1 MSSWFNQKI
10 EEDDKLLLKTA
21 FIVWKNYHLRHKKDW
36 RLEIKADVHYSLQ
49 LKLKSFKKWQLFIL
63 ERFKEIIRKKIS
75 QIYYE
80 KKIKLTYFLNLRLYV
95 KERLYRRKTEPIIIS
110 GLIFCYSRIEVL
122 IRGCIYINLRLNYL
136 ALKYDENQWRTKRL
150 KVYFDKLLD
159 YVNGRITKRN
169 IEVKLRL
176 FLRNKYDPEVLR
188 PYLKFWVDFTKCA
201 TNRKRKLLRKS
212 FLQLRRYKSYS
223 QSKRGK
229 IILATVWYEAKIKR
243 DILRNWINFT
253 NDKLLKANRIVLAD
267 SHYEHK
273 LKRSSFIK
281 WYRYKIYKQNKV
293 KLTNFVEE
301 IYSSKLKLHYY
312 TKLKLYCVYSKRKRF
327 KFNQA
332 CSYYDTQLKRY
343 YFDKI
348 KQYYCYKMQKK
359 IEEAATIQKFQRG
372 QNLRRLKTC
381 LNKLKILKLI
391 SQKNKE
397 LERKSLIFYTKILCK
412 RTFFAWLQYIRSK
425 QFYRVRNVIVIKKI
439 TFVKW
444 RNYTRREIQY
454 RKKLEVAK
462 TVYEK
467 HLLSKA
473 LAFVLK
479 SGDRKQDFRKRKALD
494 AFERDFQLQ
503 SKYYLIWK
511 RKVLGNV
518 SDKIK
523 FNCGEVFEW
532 NGLCFQQAKI
542 PENLFP

>member
-332 CSYYDTQLKRY
+332 CSYYDTQLKR
-343 YFDKI
+343 
-348 KQYYCYKMQKK
+348 
-359 IEEAATIQKFQRG
+359 
-372 QNLRRLKTC
+372 
-381 LNKLKILKLI
+381 
-391 SQKNKE
+391 
-397 LERKSLIFYTKILCK
+397 
-412 RTFFAWLQYIRSK
+412 
-425 QFYRVRNVIVIKKI
+425 
-439 TFVKW
+439 
-444 RNYTRREIQY
+444 EIQY
-454 RKKLEVAK
+454 RNKLEVAK